1 MRLIDAP
8 PGSYVTRNWYRR
20 NNINKLRIYVDKTA
34 PDTKNRP
41 KCSYISSNRAE
52 RPGTVTNTST
62 AWGYDDFVLCDRYG
76 NILINQDQNQNQK
89 DNTMAHPE
97 YNSKIIVVTNS
108 SITAAFNTEPEA
120 IEWIAAKL
128 EEAPRI
134 KFKMFKPYQSIE
146 PQIPDLSSL
155 IKKIE
160 D

>member
-20 NNINKLRIYVDKTA
+20 NDKNKLRIYVDKTA

-41 KCSYISSNRAE
+41 KCSYISSNKAE
-52 RPGTVTNTST
+52 RPGFVTDTST
-62 AWGYDDFVLCDRYG
+62 AWGYNDFVLCDKHG
-76 NILINQDQNQNQK
+76 DILTNQKQK

-97 YNSKIIVVTNS
+97 YSSKVIVVTNS

-128 EEAPRI
+128 EESPRT